1 LTLRQRKRGR
11 AKQVPD
17 YRIFGILGL
26 NFIHLH
32 LHEEFSGRVSFGTG
46 SASRSIRVNR
56 RTNKESWTLEGR
68 ERRKYSRREFENS
81 EKHLPGAS
89 FDDLMS

>member
-1 LTLRQRKRGR
+1 M
-11 AKQVPD
+11 
-17 YRIFGILGL
+17 FGILGL
-26 NFIHLH
+26 NFIHFH
-32 LHEEFSGRVSFGTG
+32 LHEEFSGRVSLGTG
-46 SASRSIRVNR
+46 RASRSVRVNR
-56 RTNKESWTLEGR
+56 RTNRGSRTLEGR